1 MYKELVSDYL
11 NENKGIITAFILITL
26 LTFPIESIAIPEL
39 YGRLYNTVSGGKRS
53 DELLRRVGKIILFII
68 GIWLFIQVFYY
79 IKNWLIGKILP
90 TYLEFTRRVL
100 FTRIIENYEN
110 NYQDIKISKNIN
122 RLFGLTRDMKDVF
135 FYVATC
141 LIPLALTIGIVNIYF
156 YFIDW
161 KIGLV
166 ATIAV
171 GIMTIVSYFFSV
183 KIIEV
188 SAVREGKFLDMS
200 ERIHDSF
207 ENLMNIYINNEKN
220 KELQKTQTVQTEH
233 TDYYNKQLDLI
244 NNMQISTCVMSVIM
258 FSIIIGIAYYNF
270 SRGIFTSQRFITVSL
285 VIIYFLGFLININS
299 WTPEQLMNLGILK
312 NSDEFL
318 NDILRSKDNKYVKN
332 PKLNGDIVIDNI
344 SYGYGENDPIF
355 SGFSL
360 RIKKNERVAILGQSG
375 SGKSTLMK
383 ILLGLLPL
391 KGGVITINNVP
402 IQNIEPEVLRRHIN
416 YINQRTQLL
425 NGTVLE
431 NMKYGNTIDDKKLVA
446 LVKKYGLDA
455 NFQSLEQGL
464 RSDVGNQGKSMSGG
478 MQKIIMNVRG
488 ILKKGSVVVF
498 DEPLA
503 GLDAITR
510 VKMIKMIDDMTKN
523 KTLIVITHDKEILR
537 IMNKTINL
545 HDMKKKTA
553 VAVATAE
560 VATAAERPALV
571 GMGTPALVPS
581 IMENFF

>member
-53 DELLRRVGKIILFII
+53 DELLRRVGKIILIII
-68 GIWLFIQVFYY
+68 GVWLFIQVFYY

-141 LIPLALTIGIVNIYF
+141 LIPLALTIGIVNIYL
-156 YFIDW
+156 YFVDW

-220 KELQKTQTVQTEH
+220 KELQKTQTVQNEH
-233 TDYYNKQLDLI
+233 TDFYNKQLDLI

-270 SRGIFTSQRFITVSL
+270 SKGIFTSQRFITISL

-318 NDILRSKDNKYVKN
+318 NDILRSKNNKYVKN

-344 SYGYGENDPIF
+344 SYAYGENDTIF

-383 ILLGLLPL
+383 LLLGLLPL
-391 KGGVITINNVP
+391 KGGRILINNTP
-402 IQNIEPEVLRRHIN
+402 IQNIEPEVLRSHIN

-431 NMKYGNTIDDKKLVA
+431 NMKYGNTIDDKKLVGI
-446 LVKKYGLDA
+446 VKKYGLDT

-478 MQKIIMNVRG
+478 MQKIIMNIRG

-503 GLDAITR
+503 GLDSITR

-545 HDMKKKTA
+545 HDMKK
-553 VAVATAE
+553 AT
-560 VATAAERPALV
+560 ATAAVEAAVEAVASPSLV

>member
-11 NENKGIITAFILITL
+11 NENKGIITAFIVITL

-68 GIWLFIQVFYY
+68 GVWLFIQVFYY
-79 IKNWLIGKILP
+79 IKNWLLGKILP

-100 FTRIIENYEN
+100 FTKIIENYEN

-141 LIPLALTIGIVNIYF
+141 LIPLALTIGIVNIYL
-156 YFIDW
+156 YILDW
-161 KIGLV
+161 KIGIV
-166 ATIAV
+166 ATISIS
-171 GIMTIVSYFFSV
+171 IMVIVSYIFSV
-183 KIIEV
+183 KIIEI

-207 ENLMNIYINNEKN
+207 ENLMNIYLNNEKN
-220 KELQKTQTVQTEH
+220 KEIEKTQSIQTEH
-233 TDYYNKQLDLI
+233 TGYYNKQLDLI
-244 NNMQISTCVMSVIM
+244 NNMQISTCVMSVIA
-258 FSIIIGIAYYNF
+258 FALIIGIAYYNF
-270 SRGIFTSQRFITVSL
+270 AKGIFTSQRFITVSL
-285 VIIYFLGFLININS
+285 IVIYFLGFLININS
-299 WTPEQLMNLGILK
+299 WTPEQLMNLGIVK
-312 NSDEFL
+312 NSEGFL
-318 NDILRSKDNKYVKN
+318 QDILRVKKNKYVKN
-332 PKLNGDIVIDNI
+332 PKLTGDIVVDNI
-344 SYGYGENDPIF
+344 TYSYGDNEPIF

-360 RIKKNERVAILGQSG
+360 RIKNKERVAILGQSG

-383 ILLGLLPL
+383 IILGLLPL

-402 IQNIEPEVLRRHIN
+402 IQNIEPDVLRSHIN

-431 NMKYGNTIDDKKLVA
+431 NMKYGNAIDDKKLVA
-446 LVKKYGLDA
+446 LVKKYGLDI

-464 RSDVGNQGKSMSGG
+464 LSDVGNQGKSMSGG

-488 ILKKGSVVVF
+488 ILKKGNVIVF

-523 KTLIVITHDKEILR
+523 KTLIVITHDKEILG

-545 HDMKKKTA
+545 HDMKKK
-553 VAVATAE
+553 
-560 VATAAERPALV
+560 PALISVPAGAGAGV
-571 GMGTPALVPS
+571 GAASL
-581 IMENFF
+581 IEDFF

>member
-11 NENKGIITAFILITL
+11 NENKGIITGFILITL

-39 YGRLYNTVSGGKRS
+39 YGRLYNTVSGGKATP
-53 DELLRRVGKIILFII
+53 ELLRRVGKIILFII
-68 GIWLFIQVFYY
+68 GVWLFIQVFYY

-100 FTRIIENYEN
+100 FTKIIENYEN

-122 RLFGLTRDMKDVF
+122 RLFNLTRDMKDVF

-141 LIPLALTIGIVNIYF
+141 LIPLALTIGIVNIYL

-161 KIGLV
+161 KIGLI
-166 ATIAV
+166 ATISVA
-171 GIMTIVSYFFSV
+171 IMAIVSYFFSV
-183 KIIEV
+183 KIIEI
-188 SAVREGKFLDMS
+188 SAIREGKFLDMS

-207 ENLMNIYINNEKN
+207 ENLMNIYLNNEKN
-220 KELQKTQTVQTEH
+220 KELQKTQSAQNEH

-270 SRGIFTSQRFITVSL
+270 AKGIFTPQRFITVSL
-285 VIIYFLGFLININS
+285 IIIYFLGFLININS

-312 NSDEFL
+312 NSEEFL
-318 NDILRSKDNKYVKN
+318 NDILRSKNNKYVKN
-332 PKLNGDIVIDNI
+332 PKLNGDIIVDNI
-344 SYGYGENDPIF
+344 SYSYGGGGGGGDVAESNNLAIF

-360 RIKKNERVAILGQSG
+360 TIKKNERVAIIGQSG

-383 ILLGLLPL
+383 LLLGLLPIS
-391 KGGVITINNVP
+391 GGSITINKVP
-402 IQNIEPEVLRRHIN
+402 IQKIEPEVLRSHIN

-425 NGTVLE
+425 NGTVLD
-431 NMKYGNTIDDKKLVA
+431 NMKYGNKIDDKKLID
-446 LVKKYGLDA
+446 LVKKYGLDV
-455 NFQSLEQGL
+455 NFQNLEKGL
-464 RSDVGNQGKSMSGG
+464 MSDVGNQGKSMSGG

-488 ILKKGSVVVF
+488 ILKKGNVIIF

-510 VKMIKMIDDMTKN
+510 KKMIRMIDDMTKN
-523 KTLIVITHDKEILR
+523 KTLIVITHDKEILG

-545 HDMKKKTA
+545 QEIKK
-553 VAVATAE
+553 
-560 VATAAERPALV
+560 
-571 GMGTPALVPS
+571 
-581 IMENFF
+581 

>member
-11 NENKGIITAFILITL
+11 NENKGIITAFIVITL

-53 DELLRRVGKIILFII
+53 DELLRRVGKIILIII
-68 GIWLFIQVFYY
+68 GVWLFIQIFYY
-79 IKNWLIGKILP
+79 IKNLLIGKILP

-141 LIPLALTIGIVNIYF
+141 LIPLALTIGIVNIYL
-156 YFIDW
+156 YFVDW
-161 KIGLV
+161 KIGVV
-166 ATIAV
+166 ATITV

-183 KIIEV
+183 KIIEI
-188 SAVREGKFLDMS
+188 SAAREGKFLDMS

-220 KELQKTQTVQTEH
+220 KELEKTQTVQTEH
-233 TDYYNKQLDLI
+233 TEFYNKQLDLI

-270 SRGIFTSQRFITVSL
+270 SKGIFTSQRFITVSL

-318 NDILRSKDNKYVKN
+318 KDILRSKNNKYVKN

-344 SYGYGENDPIF
+344 SYGYGDNEPIF
-355 SGFSL
+355 SGLTL

-383 ILLGLLPL
+383 LLLGLLPL
-391 KGGVITINNVP
+391 KGGRILINDIP
-402 IQNIEPEVLRRHIN
+402 IQNIEPDVLRGHIN

-431 NMKYGNTIDDKKLVA
+431 NMKYGNTIDDKKLVGI
-446 LVKKYGLDA
+446 VKKYGLDV
-455 NFQSLEQGL
+455 NFQSLELGL
-464 RSDVGNQGKSMSGG
+464 MSDVGNQGKSMSGG
-478 MQKIIMNVRG
+478 MQKIIMNIRG
-488 ILKKGSVVVF
+488 ILKKGRVIVF

-523 KTLIVITHDKEILR
+523 KTLIVITHDREILR

-545 HDMKKKTA
+545 HDMKKKT
-553 VAVATAE
+553 VAVP
-560 VATAAERPALV
+560 VPAPVRAPVRAPAPAPARLL
-571 GMGTPALVPS
+571 TPVP
-581 IMENFF
+581 F

>member
-11 NENKGIITAFILITL
+11 NKNKGIITAFILITL

-39 YGRLYNTVSGGKRS
+39 YGRLYNTVSGGKVS

-68 GIWLFIQVFYY
+68 GIWLFIQIFYY

-100 FTRIIENYEN
+100 FTKIIENYEN
-110 NYQDIKISKNIN
+110 NYKDIKISKNIN
-122 RLFGLTRDMKDVF
+122 RLFNLTRDMKDVF

-141 LIPLALTIGIVNIYF
+141 LIPLALTIGIVNIYL

-161 KIGLV
+161 KIGLI
-166 ATIAV
+166 ATISV
-171 GIMTIVSYFFSV
+171 GIMATVSYFFSV
-183 KIIEV
+183 KIIEI
-188 SAVREGKFLDMS
+188 SAIREGKFLDMS

-220 KELQKTQTVQTEH
+220 KELQKTQNAQNEH

-270 SRGIFTSQRFITVSL
+270 ARGIFTPQRFITVSL
-285 VIIYFLGFLININS
+285 IIIYFLGFLININS

-312 NSDEFL
+312 NSEEFL
-318 NDILRSKDNKYVKN
+318 NDILCSKNNKYVKN
-332 PKLNGDIVIDNI
+332 PKLNGNIVIDNI
-344 SYGYGENDPIF
+344 SYSYGGNGGGGDVAESNNQAIF

-360 RIKKNERVAILGQSG
+360 TIKKNERVAILGQSG

-383 ILLGLLPL
+383 LILGLLPMS
-391 KGGVITINNVP
+391 GGSITINNVP
-402 IQNIEPEVLRRHIN
+402 IQNIEPEVLRSHIN

-431 NMKYGNTIDDKKLVA
+431 NMKYGNKIDNKKLIGI
-446 LVKKYGLDA
+446 VKKYGLDV
-455 NFQSLEQGL
+455 NFKNLELGL
-464 RSDVGNQGKSMSGG
+464 MSDVGNQGKSMSGG

-488 ILKKGSVVVF
+488 ILKRGNVIVF

-510 VKMIKMIDDMTKN
+510 MKMIKMIDDMTKN

-553 VAVATAE
+553 LARA
-560 VATAAERPALV
+560 PAQL
-571 GMGTPALVPS
+571 PVP
-581 IMENFF
+581 F

>member
-1 MYKELVSDYL
+1 
-11 NENKGIITAFILITL
+11 
-26 LTFPIESIAIPEL
+26 
-39 YGRLYNTVSGGKRS
+39 
-53 DELLRRVGKIILFII
+53 
-68 GIWLFIQVFYY
+68 
-79 IKNWLIGKILP
+79 
-90 TYLEFTRRVL
+90 
-100 FTRIIENYEN
+100 
-110 NYQDIKISKNIN
+110 
-122 RLFGLTRDMKDVF
+122 MKDVF

-141 LIPLALTIGIVNIYF
+141 LIPLALTIGIVNIYL
-156 YFIDW
+156 YILDW

-166 ATIAV
+166 ATISIS
-171 GIMTIVSYFFSV
+171 IMVIVSYIFSV
-183 KIIEV
+183 KIIEI

-207 ENLMNIYINNEKN
+207 ENLMNIYLNNEKN
-220 KELQKTQTVQTEH
+220 KEIEKTQSVQNEH
-233 TDYYNKQLDLI
+233 TGYYNKQLDLI
-244 NNMQISTCVMSVIM
+244 NNMQISTCVMSVIA
-258 FSIIIGIAYYNF
+258 FALIIGIAYYNF
-270 SRGIFTSQRFITVSL
+270 AKGIFTSQRFITVSL
-285 VIIYFLGFLININS
+285 IVIYFLGFLININS
-299 WTPEQLMNLGILK
+299 WTPEQLMNLGIVK
-312 NSDEFL
+312 NSEGFL
-318 NDILRSKDNKYVKN
+318 QDILRVKKNKYVKN
-332 PKLNGDIVIDNI
+332 PKLTGDIVVDNI
-344 SYGYGENDPIF
+344 TYGYGNNDPIF

-360 RIKKNERVAILGQSG
+360 RIKNKERVAILGQSG

-383 ILLGLLPL
+383 IILGLLPL

-402 IQNIEPEVLRRHIN
+402 IQNIEPDVLRSHIN

-431 NMKYGNTIDDKKLVA
+431 NMKYGNAIDDKKLVA
-446 LVKKYGLDA
+446 LVKKYGLDI

-464 RSDVGNQGKSMSGG
+464 LSDVGNQGKSMSGG

-488 ILKKGSVVVF
+488 ILKKGNVIVF

-545 HDMKKKTA
+545 HDMKKKAA
-553 VAVATAE
+553 VAAVAT
-560 VATAAERPALV
+560 VAERPVLV

>member
-11 NENKGIITAFILITL
+11 NENKGIITGFILITL

-39 YGRLYNTVSGGKRS
+39 YGRLYNTVSGGKVS
-53 DELLRRVGKIILFII
+53 DQLLRRVGKIILFII

-100 FTRIIENYEN
+100 FTKIIENYEN

-122 RLFGLTRDMKDVF
+122 RLFNLTRDMKDVF

-141 LIPLALTIGIVNIYF
+141 LIPLALTIGIVNIYL

-161 KIGLV
+161 KIGLI
-166 ATIAV
+166 ATISVA
-171 GIMTIVSYFFSV
+171 IMATVSYFFSV
-183 KIIEV
+183 KIIEI
-188 SAVREGKFLDMS
+188 SAIREGKFLDMS

-207 ENLMNIYINNEKN
+207 ENLMNIYLNNEKN
-220 KELQKTQTVQTEH
+220 KELQKTQNAQNEH
-233 TDYYNKQLDLI
+233 TDFYNKQLDLI
-244 NNMQISTCVMSVIM
+244 NNMQISTCIMSVIM

-270 SRGIFTSQRFITVSL
+270 SKGIFTPQRFITVSL
-285 VIIYFLGFLININS
+285 IIIYFLGFLININS

-312 NSDEFL
+312 NSEAFL
-318 NDILRSKDNKYVKN
+318 NDILRSKNNKYVKN

-344 SYGYGENDPIF
+344 SYAYGNNQPIF

-383 ILLGLLPL
+383 LLLGLLPL
-391 KGGVITINNVP
+391 KGGRILINNVG
-402 IQNIEPEVLRRHIN
+402 IQNIEPEVLRSHIN

-425 NGTVLE
+425 NGTVLD
-431 NMKYGNTIDDKKLVA
+431 NMKYGNTIDDKKLIG
-446 LVKKYGLDA
+446 LVKKYGLDV

-464 RSDVGNQGKSMSGG
+464 MSDVGNQGKSMSGG

-488 ILKKGSVVVF
+488 ILKKGNVIVF

-510 VKMIKMIDDMTKN
+510 VKMIKMIDNMTKN
-523 KTLIVITHDKEILR
+523 KTLIVITHDREILR

-545 HDMKKKTA
+545 HDMKKPI
-553 VAVATAE
+553 E
-560 VATAAERPALV
+560 PPMAL
-571 GMGTPALVPS
+571 
-581 IMENFF
+581 MEESF

>member
-39 YGRLYNTVSGGKRS
+39 YGRLYNTVSGGKVS
-53 DELLRRVGKIILFII
+53 DELLWRVGKIILFII
-68 GIWLFIQVFYY
+68 GVWLFIQVFYY

-100 FTRIIENYEN
+100 FTKIIENYEN
-110 NYQDIKISKNIN
+110 NYKDIKISKNIN
-122 RLFGLTRDMKDVF
+122 RLFNLTRDMKDVF

-141 LIPLALTIGIVNIYF
+141 LIPLALTIGIVNIYL

-161 KIGLV
+161 KIGLI
-166 ATIAV
+166 ATLAV
-171 GIMTIVSYFFSV
+171 GIMATVSYFFSV
-183 KIIEV
+183 KIIEI
-188 SAVREGKFLDMS
+188 SAIREGKFLDMS

-207 ENLMNIYINNEKN
+207 ENLMNIYLNNEKN
-220 KELQKTQTVQTEH
+220 KELQKTQSAQNEH

-270 SRGIFTSQRFITVSL
+270 AKRIFTPQRFITVSL
-285 VIIYFLGFLININS
+285 IIIYFLGFLININS

-312 NSDEFL
+312 NSEEFL
-318 NDILRSKDNKYVKN
+318 NDILRSKNNKYVKN
-332 PKLNGDIVIDNI
+332 PKLNGDIVVDNI
-344 SYGYGENDPIF
+344 SYSYGGSGGGDVTEINSQPIF

-360 RIKKNERVAILGQSG
+360 TIKKNERVAIIGQSG

-383 ILLGLLPL
+383 LLLGLLPIS
-391 KGGVITINNVP
+391 GGSITINKVP
-402 IQNIEPEVLRRHIN
+402 IQKIEPEVLRSHIN

-425 NGTVLE
+425 NGTVLD
-431 NMKYGNTIDDKKLVA
+431 NMKYGNKIDDKKLIG
-446 LVKKYGLDA
+446 LVKKYGLEV
-455 NFQSLEQGL
+455 NFKNLEKGL
-464 RSDVGNQGKSMSGG
+464 MSDVGNQGKSMSGG

-488 ILKKGSVVVF
+488 ILKKGNVIIF

-510 VKMIKMIDDMTKN
+510 KKMIRMIDDMTKN
-523 KTLIVITHDKEILR
+523 KTVVVITHDKEILG
-537 IMNKTINL
+537 IMNKIINL
-545 HDMKKKTA
+545 QEIKK
-553 VAVATAE
+553 
-560 VATAAERPALV
+560 
-571 GMGTPALVPS
+571 
-581 IMENFF
+581 

>member
-11 NENKGIITAFILITL
+11 KENKGIITAFIIITL

-39 YGRLYNTVSGGKRS
+39 YGRLYNTVSGGKPNQ
-53 DELLRRVGKIILFII
+53 ELFRRVGKIIMIII
-68 GIWLFIQVFYY
+68 GVWLFIQVFYY

-100 FTRIIENYEN
+100 FTKIIENYEN

-122 RLFGLTRDMKDVF
+122 RLFNLTRDMKDVF
-135 FYVATC
+135 FYMATC
-141 LIPLALTIGIVNIYF
+141 LLPLALTVGIVNIYL
-156 YFIDW
+156 YILDW

-166 ATIAV
+166 ATIAI
-171 GIMTIVSYFFSV
+171 GIMVIVSYFFSV

-200 ERIHDSF
+200 ERVHDSF
-207 ENLMNIYINNEKN
+207 ENLMNIYLNNEKN
-220 KELQKTQTVQTEH
+220 KELEKTQNVQNEH
-233 TDYYNKQLDLI
+233 TEYYNKQLDLI
-244 NNMQISTCVMSVIM
+244 NNMQISTCVMSVVA
-258 FSIIIGIAYYNF
+258 FAIIIGIAYYNF
-270 SRGIFTSQRFITVSL
+270 SKGIFTPQRFITVSL
-285 VIIYFLGFLININS
+285 IIIYFLGFLININS
-299 WTPEQLMNLGILK
+299 WTPEQLMNLGIVK
-312 NSDEFL
+312 NSEGFL
-318 NDILRSKDNKYVKN
+318 QDILKEKKNKYVKN
-332 PKLNGDIVIDNI
+332 PKLTGDIVVDNI
-344 SYGYGENDPIF
+344 TYGYGDNDPIF

-360 RIKKNERVAILGQSG
+360 RIKNKERVAILGQSG

-383 ILLGLLPL
+383 LLLGLLPL
-391 KGGVITINNVP
+391 KGGNIFVNDIP
-402 IQNIEPEVLRRHIN
+402 IQNIEPDVLRSHIN

-446 LVKKYGLDA
+446 LIKKYGLDA

-488 ILKKGSVVVF
+488 ILKKGNVVVF

-523 KTLIVITHDKEILR
+523 KTLVVITHDKEILE

-545 HDMKKKTA
+545 HDMKKKKMEKM
-553 VAVATAE
+553 VPV
-560 VATAAERPALV
+560 PAPYSES
-571 GMGTPALVPS
+571 M
-581 IMENFF
+581 IENFF

>member
-53 DELLRRVGKIILFII
+53 DELLRRVGKIILIII
-68 GIWLFIQVFYY
+68 GVWLFIQVFYY
-79 IKNWLIGKILP
+79 IKNLLIGKILP

-141 LIPLALTIGIVNIYF
+141 LIPLALTIGIVNIYL
-156 YFIDW
+156 YFVDW
-161 KIGLV
+161 KIGVV
-166 ATIAV
+166 ATITV

-188 SAVREGKFLDMS
+188 SAAREGKFLDMS

-220 KELQKTQTVQTEH
+220 KELEKTQTVQTEH
-233 TDYYNKQLDLI
+233 TEFYNKQLDLI

-270 SRGIFTSQRFITVSL
+270 SKGIFTSQRFITVSL

-318 NDILRSKDNKYVKN
+318 KDILRSKNNKYVKN

-344 SYGYGENDPIF
+344 SYGYGDNEPIF
-355 SGFSL
+355 SGLTL

-383 ILLGLLPL
+383 LLLGLLPL
-391 KGGVITINNVP
+391 KGGRILINDIP
-402 IQNIEPEVLRRHIN
+402 IQNIEPDVLRGHIN

-431 NMKYGNTIDDKKLVA
+431 NMKYGNEIDDKKLVGI
-446 LVKKYGLDA
+446 VKKYGLDV
-455 NFQSLEQGL
+455 NFQSLELGL
-464 RSDVGNQGKSMSGG
+464 MSDVGNQGKSMSGG
-478 MQKIIMNVRG
+478 MQKIIMNIRG
-488 ILKKGSVVVF
+488 ILKKGRVIVF

-510 VKMIKMIDDMTKN
+510 MKMIKMIDDMTKN
-523 KTLIVITHDKEILR
+523 KTLIVITHDREILR

-545 HDMKKKTA
+545 HDMKKKA
-553 VAVATAE
+553 VAVP
-560 VATAAERPALV
+560 VPAPVRVPVRAPAPAPARLL
-571 GMGTPALVPS
+571 TPVP
-581 IMENFF
+581 F

>member
-39 YGRLYNTVSGGKRS
+39 YGRLYNTVSGGKVS

-68 GIWLFIQVFYY
+68 GVWLFIQVFYY

-100 FTRIIENYEN
+100 FTKIIENYEN

-122 RLFGLTRDMKDVF
+122 RLFNLTRDMKDVF

-141 LIPLALTIGIVNIYF
+141 IIPLALTIGIVNIYL

-161 KIGLV
+161 KIGLI
-166 ATIAV
+166 ATISVA
-171 GIMTIVSYFFSV
+171 IMAIVSYFFSV
-183 KIIEV
+183 KIIEI
-188 SAVREGKFLDMS
+188 SAIREGKFLDMS

-207 ENLMNIYINNEKN
+207 ENLMNIYLNNEKN
-220 KELQKTQTVQTEH
+220 KELQKTQNAQNEH

-270 SRGIFTSQRFITVSL
+270 SKGIFTPQRFITVSL
-285 VIIYFLGFLININS
+285 IIIYFLGFLININS

-312 NSDEFL
+312 NSEEFL
-318 NDILRSKDNKYVKN
+318 NDILRSKNNKYVKN

-344 SYGYGENDPIF
+344 SYAYGDNQPIF

-383 ILLGLLPL
+383 LLLGLLPL
-391 KGGVITINNVP
+391 KGGRILINNIG
-402 IQNIEPEVLRRHIN
+402 IQNIEPEVLRNHIN

-425 NGTVLE
+425 NGTILD
-431 NMKYGNTIDDKKLVA
+431 NMKYGNTIDDKKLIG
-446 LVKKYGLDA
+446 LVKKYGLDV
-455 NFQSLEQGL
+455 NFQSLELGL
-464 RSDVGNQGKSMSGG
+464 MSDVGNQGKSMSGG
-478 MQKIIMNVRG
+478 MQKIIMNIRG
-488 ILKKGSVVVF
+488 ILKKGNVIVF

-523 KTLIVITHDKEILR
+523 KTLIVITHEREILG

-545 HDMKKKTA
+545 HDMKKA
-553 VAVATAE
+553 IE
-560 VATAAERPALV
+560 PPLAL
-571 GMGTPALVPS
+571 
-581 IMENFF
+581 MEESF

>member
-39 YGRLYNTVSGGKRS
+39 YGRLYNTVSGGKVS

-68 GIWLFIQVFYY
+68 GVWLFIQVFYY

-100 FTRIIENYEN
+100 FTKIIENYEN

-122 RLFGLTRDMKDVF
+122 RLFNLTRDMKDVF

-141 LIPLALTIGIVNIYF
+141 LIPLALTIGIVNIYL

-161 KIGLV
+161 KIGLI
-166 ATIAV
+166 ATISVA
-171 GIMTIVSYFFSV
+171 IMATVSYFFSV
-183 KIIEV
+183 KIIEI
-188 SAVREGKFLDMS
+188 SAIREGKFLDMS

-207 ENLMNIYINNEKN
+207 ENLMNIYLNNEKN
-220 KELQKTQTVQTEH
+220 KELEKTQNAQNEH

-270 SRGIFTSQRFITVSL
+270 AKGIFTPQRFITVSL
-285 VIIYFLGFLININS
+285 IIIYFLGFLININS

-318 NDILRSKDNKYVKN
+318 NDILRSKNNKYVKN

-344 SYGYGENDPIF
+344 SYTYGNNKPIF

-383 ILLGLLPL
+383 LLLGLLPL
-391 KGGVITINNVP
+391 KAGRILINNVG
-402 IQNIEPEVLRRHIN
+402 IQNIEPEVLRNHIN

-425 NGTVLE
+425 NGTVLD
-431 NMKYGNTIDDKKLVA
+431 NMKYGNTIDDKKLIG
-446 LVKKYGLDA
+446 LVKKYGLDI

-464 RSDVGNQGKSMSGG
+464 ISDVGNQGKSMSGG
-478 MQKIIMNVRG
+478 MQKIIMNIRG
-488 ILKKGSVVVF
+488 ILKKGNVIVF

-523 KTLIVITHDKEILR
+523 KTLIVITHDREILG

-545 HDMKKKTA
+545 HDMKKPI
-553 VAVATAE
+553 E
-560 VATAAERPALV
+560 PHLAL
-571 GMGTPALVPS
+571 
-581 IMENFF
+581 MEESF

>member
-1 MYKELVSDYL
+1 
-11 NENKGIITAFILITL
+11 
-26 LTFPIESIAIPEL
+26 
-39 YGRLYNTVSGGKRS
+39 
-53 DELLRRVGKIILFII
+53 
-68 GIWLFIQVFYY
+68 
-79 IKNWLIGKILP
+79 
-90 TYLEFTRRVL
+90 
-100 FTRIIENYEN
+100 
-110 NYQDIKISKNIN
+110 
-122 RLFGLTRDMKDVF
+122 MKDVF

-141 LIPLALTIGIVNIYF
+141 LIPLALTIGIVNIYL
-156 YFIDW
+156 YFVDW

-220 KELQKTQTVQTEH
+220 KELQKTQTVQNEH
-233 TDYYNKQLDLI
+233 TDFYNKQLDLI

-270 SRGIFTSQRFITVSL
+270 SKGIFTSQRFITISL

-318 NDILRSKDNKYVKN
+318 NDILRSKNNKYVKN

-344 SYGYGENDPIF
+344 SYAYGENDTIF

-383 ILLGLLPL
+383 LLLGLLPL
-391 KGGVITINNVP
+391 KGGRILINNTP
-402 IQNIEPEVLRRHIN
+402 IQNIEPEVLRSHIN

-431 NMKYGNTIDDKKLVA
+431 NMKYGNTIDDKKLVGI
-446 LVKKYGLDA
+446 VKKYGLDT

-478 MQKIIMNVRG
+478 MQKIIMNIRG

-503 GLDAITR
+503 GLDSITR

-545 HDMKKKTA
+545 HDMKK
-553 VAVATAE
+553 AT
-560 VATAAERPALV
+560 ATAAAVEAAVEAVAAPSLV